1 MTNPETSV
9 SSHWELI
16 IYLESNLMTI
26 REDALAGRT
35 TDLFEK
41 CAANENM
48 DVETLM
54 AGVAD
59 GSIAITRNRHHD
71 FEKIMAIGWGT
82 RTKVNANIGSSRD
95 ISNLDEELEKLR
107 VAVKA
112 GADSV
117 MDLSMGG
124 DLDEVR
130 RGILAECPVPLGT
143 VPIYQAVAETVEQQ
157 QKDIVEVTEDHI
169 FRTIEKQAMDGV
181 DFMTLHCGIT
191 RHLQQRMM
199 HQKRLMGVV
208 SRGGSFLLEWM
219 SHHRKENPLYEYFDD
234 LLAILKEHEVTL
246 SLGDGI
252 RPGCLDDATDRNQVQ
267 ELIHLGE
274 LTERAWAAGV
284 QVIIEGPGHM
294 PMDQITANVLLQKQ
308 MCKGAPFYVLG
319 PLVTDIAPGYD
330 HITGAIGGA
339 IAAAAG
345 ADYLCYVT
353 PAEHLKLPGIDD
365 VHEGVIASKI
375 AAHAADLV
383 KGIPGA
389 RERDREMARR
399 RNNLDWKGQIEL
411 SIDPDKAARFRREGQ
426 SDKGLTCSMCGS
438 YCAIQVFNRSQHNLE
453 KELGNGGCGS
463 NCGQN
468 T

>member
-1 MTNPETSV
+1 MS
-9 SSHWELI
+9 
-16 IYLESNLMTI
+16 I
-26 REDALAGRT
+26 REDAQAGKVT
-35 TDLFEK
+35 NLFTA
-41 CAANENM
+41 CAENENI
-48 DVETLM
+48 DVDTLI
-54 AGVAD
+54 AGVAA
-59 GSIAITRNRHHD
+59 GTIAIPKNIHHD
-71 FEKIMAIGWGT
+71 FKKIMAIGKGT
-82 RTKVNANIGSSRD
+82 KTKVNANIGSSKD
-95 ISNLDEELEKLR
+95 IAHLGSEIEKLE
-107 VAVKA
+107 VSVKA
-112 GADSV
+112 GTDTI

-124 DLDEVR
+124 DLDAVR
-130 RGILAECPVPLGT
+130 RGILENCPVPLGT

-157 QKDIVEVTEDHI
+157 QKEIVEITVDHI
-169 FRTIEKQAMDGV
+169 FKTIEKQAVDGV
-181 DFMTLHCGIT
+181 DFMTIHCGIT
-191 RHLQQRMM
+191 KNLQERLMRR
-199 HQKRLMGVV
+199 KRIMGVV

-219 SHHRKENPLYEYFDD
+219 SYHNKENPLYEHFDD

-252 RPGCLDDATDRNQVQ
+252 RPGCLADATDRNQIQ

-274 LTERAWAAGV
+274 LTERAWDAGV

-353 PAEHLKLPGIDD
+353 PAEHLKLPGNDD

-389 RERDREMARR
+389 KELDDEMARR
-399 RNNLDWKGQIEL
+399 RNNLDWKGQIEMSL
-411 SIDPDKAARFRREGQ
+411 DPEKAARFREEGL
-426 SDKGLTCSMCGS
+426 SDKGPTCSMCGS
-438 YCAIQVFNRSQHNLE
+438 YCAIQVFNRSEHNLE
-453 KELGNGGCGS
+453 KEKEHAGCGS
-463 NCGQN
+463 NCG
-468 T
+468 